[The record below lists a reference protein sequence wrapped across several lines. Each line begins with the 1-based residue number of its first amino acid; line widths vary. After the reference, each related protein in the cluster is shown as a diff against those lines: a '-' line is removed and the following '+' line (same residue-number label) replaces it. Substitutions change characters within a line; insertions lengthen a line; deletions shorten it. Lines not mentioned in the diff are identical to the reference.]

1 VFCRCFCGSACWF
14 QVKVRIATYHEN
26 LTALTEA
33 YKSVLVRID
42 GDRKPALIYDD
53 VSKAIKGGQ

>member
-1 VFCRCFCGSACWF
+1 
-14 QVKVRIATYHEN
+14 